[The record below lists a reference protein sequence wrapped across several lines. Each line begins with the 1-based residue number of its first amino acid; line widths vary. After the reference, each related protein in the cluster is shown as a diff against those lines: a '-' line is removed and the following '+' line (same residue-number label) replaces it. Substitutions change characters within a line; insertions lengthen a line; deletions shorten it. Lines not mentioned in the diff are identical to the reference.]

1 MSLAD
6 VSGTDRTPFSKHQ
19 SFYHGQFKK
28 YSADLG
34 NDSYILKLREKSC
47 PEMPEVEFLSN
58 QIASSL
64 KLPVAEYY
72 YIKFGN
78 EYGFLTRKFIS
89 KYRPADLK
97 HIYHFMTECSFSVET
112 IINVI
117 RKETNSPKDVATFVE
132 VILYD
137 ALIGNHD
144 RHGRNLAFL
153 DTKGSR
159 RLSPLY
165 DNVSELSTEGNDFLL
180 QAHRNP
186 IGRIVTEKTRVPVM
200 IDYVEEIARLG
211 FLKIAE
217 EFSKRVNISI
227 IGKLIEESYCSDLM
241 KKAMIKLVEER
252 FDQLKSEIQNIKK

>member
-34 NDSYILKLREKSC
+34 NDSYILKLREKNC
-47 PEMPEVEFLSN
+47 PEMPEIEFLSN

-97 HIYHFMTECSFSVET
+97 HIYHFLTECSFSVEA

-144 RHGRNLAFL
+144 RHGRNLVFL

-186 IGRIVTEKTRVPVM
+186 IGRIVTEKTSEPVM
-200 IDYVEEIARLG
+200 IDYVKEIARLG

-217 EFSKRVNISI
+217 EFSKRANISI
-227 IGKLIEESYCSDLM
+227 IRKLIEESYCSDLM